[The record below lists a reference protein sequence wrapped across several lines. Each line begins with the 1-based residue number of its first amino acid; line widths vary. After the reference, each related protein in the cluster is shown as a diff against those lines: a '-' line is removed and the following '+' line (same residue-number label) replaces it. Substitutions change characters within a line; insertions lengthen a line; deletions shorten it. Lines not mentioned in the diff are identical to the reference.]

1 MGVLGSGQARPLGLF
16 EVLTRNRLSAVELFG
31 RTRSAQ
37 EQTLRMCTIPPR
49 QQLSS
54 PTRLAIRR
62 WRVARARIRIRIR
75 IITHS
80 PKASRRTLVILLKR
94 ETQNKTAT
102 LPPQISSLYTYALKT
117 HTIRTQKRGR
127 ETKERDLL
135 EALSFAFI
143 IISVLLYYIK
153 RCSFKVVKD
162 VTFWTQHDGQI
173 GNRFLH

>member
-16 EVLTRNRLSAVELFG
+16 EVLTRNRQSAVELFG

-54 PTRLAIRR
+54 PTRLAIQR

-94 ETQNKTAT
+94 ETHNKTPT
-102 LPPQISSLYTYALKT
+102 LPPQISSFYTLKT
-117 HTIRTQKRGR
+117 HTICTL
-127 ETKERDLL
+127 KERKRDKRERFIRSTLFVRFYYY
-135 EALSFAFI
+135 LS
-143 IISVLLYYIK
+143 
-153 RCSFKVVKD
+153 
-162 VTFWTQHDGQI
+162 VTI
-173 GNRFLH
+173 